1 MSDDLDG
8 EINRPYWP
16 AGASERL
23 VRECNC
29 GYCSQLI
36 EQLDHDRAAEQ
47 GDTPAT
53 DDGDMSLHAYAE

>member
-8 EINRPYWP
+8 EINRSWWP
-16 AGASERL
+16 SGASERL

-29 GYCSQLI
+29 GYCTDLI
-36 EQLDHDRAAEQ
+36 EQLEHERAAAD

-53 DDGDMSLHAYAE
+53 DDGDLSLEVFAE

>member
-1 MSDDLDG
+1 MTDQHGD
-8 EINRPYWP
+8 EIIRPYWP